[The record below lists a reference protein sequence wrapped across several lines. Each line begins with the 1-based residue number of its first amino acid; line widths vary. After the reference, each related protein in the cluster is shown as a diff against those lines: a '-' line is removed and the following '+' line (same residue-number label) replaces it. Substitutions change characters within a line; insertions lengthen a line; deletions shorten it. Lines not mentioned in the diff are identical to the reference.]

1 VPQKPKPPDELA
13 EAQWLIKQISQT
25 SAGLSRVKAK
35 RLRLRLGELVAE
47 IADLTNALDKFR
59 EPLSFFDPAN
69 PALVGSFV
77 GIGLIA
83 QARHPLDSISA
94 FYGSGVYA
102 IYYDGPHPAYK
113 QLAKTEHPIYVGK
126 ADPDSPRAK
135 KPREQ
140 GTGLFRRLYADHARA
155 VRKVSTSLEI
165 AHFSCRFLV
174 VQSGWQTAAEDYLI
188 DLFRPVWND
197 ETRICWG
204 IGKHGD
210 SAEVRSNKRSPWDTM
225 HPGRAWAVHAKLVDA
240 RPKSRIERDLAE
252 HFSKYPPFRDVDDI
266 LKRFFDELKQK

>member
-1 VPQKPKPPDELA
+1 MP
-13 EAQWLIKQISQT
+13 ISAT
-25 SAGLSRVKAK
+25 G
-35 RLRLRLGELVAE
+35 
-47 IADLTNALDKFR
+47 LDKFR

-83 QARHPLDSISA
+83 QDRHPLDSVAA

-102 IYYDGPHPAYK
+102 IYYDGPHTAYK
-113 QLAKTEHPIYVGK
+113 PLVKTEHPIYVGK

-140 GTGLFRRLYADHARA
+140 GRGLFRRLNADHARA
-155 VRKVSTSLEI
+155 IKKVVGTLDI

-188 DLFRPVWND
+188 DLFKPVWND

-225 HPGRAWAVHAKLVDA
+225 HPGRLWAGHTKLVDA
-240 RPKSRIERDLAE
+240 RPKARIEADLAD
-252 HFSKYPPFRDVDDI
+252 HYAKHTPFKNVDAI
-266 LKRFFDELKQK
+266 LKRFFDELRQR